1 MWQLAAEGQSD
12 TLVSDMEV
20 QMKQRCVTELLHA
33 EKIDIHRC
41 LLNDN
46 GDRPVDVSTVM
57 WWIAAVVTSSG
68 ADIYKHGMQAPVH
81 RWQKCITNGGDS
93 DEKYCFVAENLLYQ
107 EVLLCSLL

>member
-46 GDRPVDVSTVM
+46 GDQPMDVSTVM
-57 WWIAAVVTSSG
+57 WWIAAVVTFNG
-68 ADIYKHGMQAPVH
+68 ADIYKHGMQAPV
-81 RWQKCITNGGDS
+81 RCWWKYIANAGS
-93 DEKYCFVAENLLYQ
+93 RVEK
-107 EVLLCSLL
+107 